1 MGGSSVPKRDFLKR
15 NQGNRTVVNTNIM
28 KSENKTKQYKYYADN
43 FVRGSNQNNNKSQNE
58 K

>member
-28 KSENKTKQYKYYADN
+28 KSENKTKYYKYYADN
-43 FVRGSNQNNNKSQNE
+43 FDRGSN
-58 K
+58 

>member
-15 NQGNRTVVNTNIM
+15 NQGNRTVVSTNRL

-43 FVRGSNQNNNKSQNE
+43 FDRGSNQNKPQIE

>member
-28 KSENKTKQYKYYADN
+28 KTENKTK
-43 FVRGSNQNNNKSQNE
+43 
-58 K
+58 